1 MKNNKDNSKRYV
13 KRQIIWLGI
22 LQAFIGVGAVPAGI
36 VMIYNP
42 SGSDLGMTVEM
53 LINSPFAN
61 FLIPGIFLLGL
72 NGIGSLIGALAS
84 FLRYRSAGKI
94 AIGLGLFLILWIF
107 IQVYWLGLHWLHI
120 LYFILGIIEL
130 VLGLKL
136 QKSYNMQKIK

>member
-1 MKNNKDNSKRYV
+1 MDNPKIKDKRL
-13 KRQIIWLGI
+13 IIWLEI
-22 LQAFIGVGAVPAGI
+22 LQAFIGVGAIPAGI
-36 VMIYNP
+36 AMIYNP

-53 LINSPFAN
+53 LINSPFTD
-61 FLIPGIFLLGL
+61 FLIPGIFLLGI
-72 NGIGSLIGALAS
+72 NGIGSLIGALVS
-84 FLRYRSAGKI
+84 FLHYRYAGKI
-94 AIGLGLFLILWIF
+94 AIGLGIFLILWIF

>member
-22 LQAFIGVGAVPAGI
+22 LQAFIGVGAAPAGI
-36 VMIYNP
+36 LMIMNP
-42 SGSDLGMTVEM
+42 SGTDLGMTIEM
-53 LINSPFAN
+53 LVNSPFAD
-61 FLIPGIFLLGL
+61 FLIPGIFLLGI
-72 NGIGSLIGALAS
+72 NGFGSLIGAIAS
-84 FLRYRSAGKI
+84 FLHNRNAGKI
-94 AIGLGLFLILWIF
+94 AIGLGIFLILWIF

-120 LYFILGIIEL
+120 LYLTLGIIEL